1 MTHPVARP
9 LRIGYDAKRAFHNQ
23 SGLGNYSRT
32 LLQNVSEEHPD
43 WSFHLFG
50 TELNSSAPWLRQN
63 FHLHS
68 PQRGRML
75 WRRWRIVQDLVQAK
89 LDIYH
94 GLSHELPW
102 GIEKLK
108 LRSVVSMH
116 DVIFQRYPGH
126 YPLVDR
132 LIYDKKWQ
140 HSCKVADVLVAI
152 SEATR
157 QDLIE
162 FYGVA
167 EDRIKVIYQ
176 SISPRYQ
183 VRAPQPAPPH
193 LGLPKDYLLF
203 VGSLTPRKN
212 LLGLL
217 KALLM
222 LPKGQRPPLVV
233 VGKGRVY
240 GRQMMAYLHRQ
251 GLGKEVY
258 FRSEIGNEELPAVYA
273 QALGL
278 VYPSFFEGF
287 GLPIVEALSQGTPV
301 ITSHSSAMPEA
312 AGPGALL
319 VDPHKPADIAQAV
332 SQLQDDKAL
341 RFRLV
346 QDGQR
351 YIRRFSPEIIAQ
363 QWSDLYASL

>member
-1 MTHPVARP
+1 
-9 LRIGYDAKRAFHNQ
+9 
-23 SGLGNYSRT
+23 YSRT
-32 LLQNVSEEHPD
+32 LLQHVSQGHPD

-50 TELNSSAPWLRQN
+50 TDLDPSAPWLDQN

-68 PQRGRML
+68 PQRGRLL
-75 WRRWRIVQDLVQAK
+75 WRRWRIVQDLVRSE

-108 LRSVVSMH
+108 LRTVVSMH

-126 YPLVDR
+126 YPLIDR

-152 SEATR
+152 SDATR

-162 FYGVA
+162 FYGVP

-176 SISPRYQ
+176 SLSPRYQ
-183 VRAPQPAPPH
+183 DQAARAALLP

-222 LPKGQRPPLVV
+222 LPKGHRPPLVV
-233 VGKGRVY
+233 VGKGKVY

-258 FRSEIGNEELPAVYA
+258 FRSEMGNEELPSVYA

-278 VYPSFFEGF
+278 VYPSFYEGF

-301 ITSHSSAMPEA
+301 ITSRFSAMPEA

-319 VDPHKPADIAQAV
+319 MDPHDPADIARAIIK
-332 SQLQDDKAL
+332 LRDDEAL

-346 QDGQR
+346 QEGQR
-351 YIRRFSPEIIAQ
+351 YIQRFSPAIIAQ
-363 QWSDLYASL
+363 QWTDLYGSL